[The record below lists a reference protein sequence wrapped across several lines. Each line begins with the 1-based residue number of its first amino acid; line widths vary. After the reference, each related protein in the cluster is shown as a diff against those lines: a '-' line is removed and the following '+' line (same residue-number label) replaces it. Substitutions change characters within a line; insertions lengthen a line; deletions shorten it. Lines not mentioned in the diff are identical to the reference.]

1 MKEIQI
7 FQVDAF
13 TDTLFSGNPAAVCL
27 LDEALPAETMQSIA
41 AENNLSETA
50 FVNLGSTPFAIRW
63 FTPMSEVELCGH
75 ATLAAAFTLF
85 EEGYRTTSD
94 AIEFTSASGL
104 LRASKD
110 ADIIYLDFPLDPPR
124 QLQNVKLVADCLG
137 VEPSLLF
144 KGKFD
149 LMAVFEDKQTL
160 LDLEPDF
167 AAIAELKSRG
177 LIVTAP
183 GDDIDFASRFF
194 APGIGIDEDPVTGS
208 AHTLLAP
215 YWSGRLGKL
224 EMVAEQLSP
233 RGGILYCK
241 LSSNRVLI
249 GGQARAYLK
258 GRISI

>member
-1 MKEIQI
+1 MKEIQV

-50 FVNLGSTPFAIRW
+50 FVNLGSIPFAIRW
-63 FTPMSEVELCGH
+63 FTPLSEVELCGH
-75 ATLAAAFTLF
+75 ATLAAAFILF
-85 EEGYRTTSD
+85 EEEYQTTSE

-104 LRASKD
+104 LRASMD
-110 ADIIYLDFPLDPPR
+110 ANIIYLDFPLDPPR
-124 QLQNVKLVADCLG
+124 QLQNANLVANCLG
-137 VEPSLLF
+137 AEPSLMF

-149 LMAVFEDKQTL
+149 LVAVFEDKQTL
-160 LDLEPDF
+160 LNLEPDF
-167 AAIAELKSRG
+167 TAIAELKARG

-183 GDDIDFASRFF
+183 GGDIDFVSRFF

-208 AHTLLAP
+208 AHTLLTP
-215 YWSGRLGKL
+215 YWSERLGKS

>member
-1 MKEIQI
+1 MEIQI

-27 LDEALPAETMQSIA
+27 LHEALPAETMQSIA

-50 FVNLGSTPFAIRW
+50 FVNLGSIPFAIRW

-75 ATLAAAFTLF
+75 ATLAAAFILF
-85 EEGYRTTSD
+85 EEGYQTTFD
-94 AIEFTSASGL
+94 AIEFISANGL
-104 LRASKD
+104 LRASMD
-110 ADIIYLDFPLDPPR
+110 VDIISLDFPLDPPG
-124 QLQNVKLVADCLG
+124 QIQNANLVADCLG
-137 VEPSLLF
+137 AEPSLLF

-149 LMAVFEDKQTL
+149 LMAVFEDKQIL

-167 AAIAELKSRG
+167 TAIARLKARG

-183 GDDIDFASRFF
+183 GGHIDFVSRFF
-194 APGIGIDEDPVTGS
+194 APGLGIDEDPVTGS
-208 AHTLLAP
+208 AHTLLTP

-224 EMVAEQLSP
+224 KMVAEQLSP
-233 RGGILYCK
+233 RGGTLYCE

-249 GGQARAYLK
+249 GGHARAYLK

>member
-1 MKEIQI
+1 
-7 FQVDAF
+7 
-13 TDTLFSGNPAAVCL
+13 
-27 LDEALPAETMQSIA
+27 MQYIA

-50 FVNLGSTPFAIRW
+50 FVNLGSMPFAIRW

-75 ATLAAAFTLF
+75 ATLAAAFILF
-85 EEGYRTTSD
+85 EEGYRITSD

-124 QLQNVKLVADCLG
+124 QLQNIKLVADCLG

-149 LMAVFEDKQTL
+149 LMAVLEDKQTL

>member
-1 MKEIQI
+1 
-7 FQVDAF
+7 
-13 TDTLFSGNPAAVCL
+13 
-27 LDEALPAETMQSIA
+27 
-41 AENNLSETA
+41 
-50 FVNLGSTPFAIRW
+50 
-63 FTPMSEVELCGH
+63 
-75 ATLAAAFTLF
+75 
-85 EEGYRTTSD
+85 
-94 AIEFTSASGL
+94 
-104 LRASKD
+104 
-110 ADIIYLDFPLDPPR
+110 
-124 QLQNVKLVADCLG
+124 
-137 VEPSLLF
+137 
-144 KGKFD
+144 
-149 LMAVFEDKQTL
+149 MAVFEDKQTL
-160 LDLEPDF
+160 LNLEPDF
-167 AAIAELKSRG
+167 TAIAELKARG

-183 GDDIDFASRFF
+183 GGDIDFVSRFF

>member
-13 TDTLFSGNPAAVCL
+13 TDALFSGNPAAVCL
-27 LDEALPAETMQSIA
+27 LDEVLPAETMQSIA

-50 FVNLGSTPFAIRW
+50 FVHLGSMPFAIRW

-85 EEGYRTTSD
+85 EEGYQIPSD

-104 LRASKD
+104 LRASMD
-110 ADIIYLDFPLDPPR
+110 ADIIYLDFPPDTPC
-124 QLQNVKLVADCLG
+124 QLQNVNLVADCLG
-137 VEPSLLF
+137 AEPSVLF

-160 LDLEPDF
+160 LDLEPNF

-183 GDDIDFASRFF
+183 GDDIDFVSRFF

>member
-50 FVNLGSTPFAIRW
+50 FVNLGSMPFAIRW
-63 FTPMSEVELCGH
+63 FTPLFEVELCGH
-75 ATLAAAFTLF
+75 ATLAAAFILF
-85 EEGYRTTSD
+85 EEGYRATPNT
-94 AIEFTSASGL
+94 IEFTSASGL
-104 LRASKD
+104 LRASMD
-110 ADIIYLDFPLDPPR
+110 TDIIYLDFPLDPPS
-124 QLQNVKLVADCLG
+124 QLQNASLVADCLG
-137 VEPSLLF
+137 AEPSLLF

-167 AAIAELKSRG
+167 AAIAELKARG

-183 GDDIDFASRFF
+183 GGDIDFVSRFF

-224 EMVAEQLSP
+224 KMVAEQLSP
-233 RGGILYCK
+233 RGGILYCE

>member
-27 LDEALPAETMQSIA
+27 INEALPAKTMQSIA

-50 FVNLGSTPFAIRW
+50 FVNLGSMPFAIRW
-63 FTPMSEVELCGH
+63 FTPLFEVELCGH
-75 ATLAAAFTLF
+75 ATLAAAFILF
-85 EEGYRTTSD
+85 EEGYRATSD

-104 LRASKD
+104 LRVSMD
-110 ADIIYLDFPLDPPR
+110 TDIIYLDFPLDPPR
-124 QLQNVKLVADCLG
+124 QLQNASLVADCLG
-137 VEPSLLF
+137 AEPSLLF

-167 AAIAELKSRG
+167 TAIAELKARG

-183 GDDIDFASRFF
+183 GGDIDFVSRFF
-194 APGIGIDEDPVTGS
+194 APGIGVDEDPVTGS

-215 YWSGRLGKL
+215 YWSERLGKSK
-224 EMVAEQLSP
+224 MVAEQLSP
-233 RGGILYCK
+233 RGGILYCE

-258 GRISI
+258 GRIRI

>member
-1 MKEIQI
+1 M
-7 FQVDAF
+7 
-13 TDTLFSGNPAAVCL
+13 CL
-27 LDEALPAETMQSIA
+27 INEALPAKTMQSIA

-50 FVNLGSTPFAIRW
+50 FVNLGSMPFAIRW
-63 FTPMSEVELCGH
+63 FTPLSEVELCGH
-75 ATLAAAFTLF
+75 ATLAAAFILF
-85 EEGYRTTSD
+85 EEGYRATSNT
-94 AIEFTSASGL
+94 IEFTSASGL
-104 LRASKD
+104 LRASMD
-110 ADIIYLDFPLDPPR
+110 TDIIYLDFPLDPPS
-124 QLQNVKLVADCLG
+124 QLQNASLVADCLG
-137 VEPSLLF
+137 AEPSLLF

-149 LMAVFEDKQTL
+149 LMAVFEDKRTL

-167 AAIAELKSRG
+167 TAIAELKARG

-183 GDDIDFASRFF
+183 GGDIDFVSRFF

-224 EMVAEQLSP
+224 KMVAEQLSP
-233 RGGILYCK
+233 RGGILYCE

>member
-1 MKEIQI
+1 M
-7 FQVDAF
+7 
-13 TDTLFSGNPAAVCL
+13 LFSGNPAAVCL
-27 LDEALPAETMQSIA
+27 VNEALPAKTMQSIA

-50 FVNLGSTPFAIRW
+50 FVNLGSMPFAIRW

-75 ATLAAAFTLF
+75 ATLAAAFILF
-85 EEGYRTTSD
+85 EEGYRATSD

-104 LRASKD
+104 LRASMD
-110 ADIIYLDFPLDPPR
+110 TDIIYLDFPLDPPR
-124 QLQNVKLVADCLG
+124 QLQNASLVTDCLG
-137 VEPSLLF
+137 AEPSLLF

-167 AAIAELKSRG
+167 TAIAELKTRG

-183 GDDIDFASRFF
+183 GGDIDFVSHFF
-194 APGIGIDEDPVTGS
+194 APGIGIDEDPVTGT

-224 EMVAEQLSP
+224 KMVAEQLSP
-233 RGGILYCK
+233 RGGILYCE

-258 GRISI
+258 GRISV

>member
-1 MKEIQI
+1 
-7 FQVDAF
+7 
-13 TDTLFSGNPAAVCL
+13 
-27 LDEALPAETMQSIA
+27 
-41 AENNLSETA
+41 
-50 FVNLGSTPFAIRW
+50 
-63 FTPMSEVELCGH
+63 MSEVELCGH

-110 ADIIYLDFPLDPPR
+110 ADIIYLDFPLDTPR
-124 QLQNVKLVADCLG
+124 QLQNVNFVADCLG
-137 VEPSLLF
+137 AEPSVLF

-149 LMAVFEDKQTL
+149 LMAVLEDKQTL